1 MGWFAVSPLRREGAP
16 PPGNA
21 ALRDALARV
30 SHVPDLL
37 ERGTLLIELSC
48 TIPNRPVR
56 LFDLEYSH
64 PRPGR
69 LTLSLVPGDAVMAVQ
84 QQGQGQE
91 AQHMLVNYARST
103 QPQVLRV
110 TLTWDCSIGFAR
122 LWAETPDQDAAPQW
136 ADLKDPAALS
146 RDGLALAVASPE
158 VGFWADELDFVA
170 VSDRVE
176 PIGPQPG
183 LSGMS
188 PIETPDGVR
197 RVDEILPGDEVI
209 AVNGAGRRVAV
220 PVLSVIEHVLPAR
233 GSFRPVQLRAP
244 YFGLRADLRAAAN
257 QRMVLGGSDVE
268 YMFAS
273 EKVLVPVQYLISDR
287 TGRYLDGAE
296 LIAWYHLLLPE
307 QEALQVSGVALE
319 SMHVGRMRRSVDTHM
334 SSHLV
339 RLLRRD
345 LPHHAM
351 SAHPIL
357 RGYEATMLA
366 SQRSL

>member
-56 LFDLEYSH
+56 LFDLDYSH

-122 LWAETPDQDAAPQW
+122 LWAETPDQEFRLILMRAELLNGRKQYAQAFDLLTEALVKSPGQKELLYTRALVAEHLDRLDILEEDLTTILKTHPNDASVLNALGYTL
-136 ADLKDPAALS
+136 ADRTDRLEEAEKYLLRAIELQPDMPVIIDSYGWLLYRQGKLEKALEYLKKAFAKEKEPEIAGHVVEVLWSLNRKSEARKIFIDAINKDPN
-146 RDGLALAVASPE
+146 
-158 VGFWADELDFVA
+158 DE
-170 VSDRVE
+170 
-176 PIGPQPG
+176 
-183 LSGMS
+183 
-188 PIETPDGVR
+188 
-197 RVDEILPGDEVI
+197 
-209 AVNGAGRRVAV
+209 
-220 PVLSVIEHVLPAR
+220 
-233 GSFRPVQLRAP
+233 
-244 YFGLRADLRAAAN
+244 Y
-257 QRMVLGGSDVE
+257 
-268 YMFAS
+268 
-273 EKVLVPVQYLISDR
+273 
-287 TGRYLDGAE
+287 
-296 LIAWYHLLLPE
+296 
-307 QEALQVSGVALE
+307 
-319 SMHVGRMRRSVDTHM
+319 
-334 SSHLV
+334 
-339 RLLRRD
+339 LLRLKQEINGLVKD
-345 LPHHAM
+345 
-351 SAHPIL
+351 
-357 RGYEATMLA
+357 
-366 SQRSL
+366 